1 MPSRLSLV
9 VPPLVQLGGGS
20 NKRLSAT
27 EWPPQRSARGRVATV
42 AKRQTGWQCR
52 MLVEPQIRYR
62 QVQILADSQIL
73 PPVPWRRPPRYPVRT
88 WWIQFTGSA
97 LSLNSDNW
105 EHAGVS

>member
-20 NKRLSAT
+20 NKRKRLSAT
-27 EWPPQRSARGRVATV
+27 ESAPQRSARGRVATV

-62 QVQILADSQIL
+62 HVQILADSL
-73 PPVPWRRPPRYPVRT
+73 
-88 WWIQFTGSA
+88 
-97 LSLNSDNW
+97 
-105 EHAGVS
+105 